1 MNVFKSRK
9 DSGHSLVSF
18 FVSTMHV
25 RETLLINSHIKHLV
39 FKGGIM
45 DVVIMN
51 LIFLT
56 NAPTSLDVIVVVP
69 LEH

>member
-1 MNVFKSRK
+1 
-9 DSGHSLVSF
+9 
-18 FVSTMHV
+18 
-25 RETLLINSHIKHLV
+25 
-39 FKGGIM
+39 M

-51 LIFLT
+51 LIFPP